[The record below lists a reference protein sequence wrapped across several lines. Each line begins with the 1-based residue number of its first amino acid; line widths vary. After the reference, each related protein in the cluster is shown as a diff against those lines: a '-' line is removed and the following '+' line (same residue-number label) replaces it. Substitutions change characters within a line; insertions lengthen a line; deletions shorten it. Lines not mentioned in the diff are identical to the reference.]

1 MVPVFYNRNDTCPL
15 FIFYTMK
22 VFLQYLLVERLTSE
36 TFNLQVLKTRLYN
49 PYEGHKS

>member
-1 MVPVFYNRNDTCPL
+1 MVHVFYYRNDTCPL
-15 FIFYTMK
+15 FIFYAMK

-36 TFNLQVLKTRLYN
+36 TLNLQVSKTRLYN